1 MAVPS
6 NENVPLLRATSFDLR
21 TYTARRARSFSDAEF
36 RRIVISSTSTPP
48 RPPRLP
54 PARVQIEPPI
64 PPPPPPPRCRVS
76 IIDYSAEKCVEH
88 GPIASYARAPK
99 LMSSFSRLIHVER
112 ADQYELAAL
121 ADLIPMPELSTL
133 QSTNELVPRV
143 EVYDETRIVVAVD
156 APLHGAAPY
165 EASSMM
171 DNVNE
176 TNLNTEFVPVVLMAD
191 CRRNILVIVHTGD
204 PQGTTELRTRLA
216 TVLARNIDDVRRH
229 GVVHLLC
236 VTVTVLVDRFYPLLE
251 CGDVLDEVESVLL
264 GDGELGAQKD
274 VVRVI
279 AQTKRAMLNV
289 RRRLWPFRR
298 CLARLSLVPLNGA
311 EAASDRF
318 YTRALLDHVV
328 HLLDV
333 LDMQR
338 ESAHALLDIYLNAQN
353 NRMQEIMQ
361 KIAVVTTIFVPL
373 SFLTSVEGMNF
384 SYMPELNSKLSYPL
398 FLLVVAAI
406 VITMTVWF
414 RRRGWL

>member
-1 MAVPS
+1 
-6 NENVPLLRATSFDLR
+6 
-21 TYTARRARSFSDAEF
+21 
-36 RRIVISSTSTPP
+36 
-48 RPPRLP
+48 
-54 PARVQIEPPI
+54 
-64 PPPPPPPRCRVS
+64 
-76 IIDYSAEKCVEH
+76 
-88 GPIASYARAPK
+88 
-99 LMSSFSRLIHVER
+99 
-112 ADQYELAAL
+112 
-121 ADLIPMPELSTL
+121 MPELALLHSSTDF
-133 QSTNELVPRV
+133 VPRV
-143 EVYDETRIVVAVD
+143 EVYDETRIVVAVE
-156 APLHGAAPY
+156 APIHGSAPY
-165 EASSMM
+165 ESHSFM
-171 DNVNE
+171 DAGHD
-176 TNLNTEFVPVVLMAD
+176 TNAEFVPVVLLAD
-191 CRRNILVIVHTGD
+191 CQRNILVIVQTGD
-204 PQGTTELRTRLA
+204 SHGSAALHARLA
-216 TVLARNIDDVRRH
+216 TVLRGNIDDVRRH

-251 CGDVLDEVESVLL
+251 CSDVLDEVEAILL
-264 GDGELGAQKD
+264 SDGEIGPQKD

-279 AQTKRAMLNV
+279 AQTKRSMLNV

-311 EAASDRF
+311 EVASDRF

-373 SFLTSVEGMNF
+373 SFLTGVEGMNF

-398 FLLVVAAI
+398 FLVLVAAI
-406 VITMTVWF
+406 VISMTVWF